1 MIGPLQQELYYF
13 SWFTATFCVCVANL
27 FEMEYM
33 FIHSSVGKEQGR
45 KNVQFS
51 KVVNISFFLYSVS
64 FIWKEEPWFRV
75 CLVKLE

>member
-1 MIGPLQQELYYF
+1 MCILTFVPLFEMEYH
-13 SWFTATFCVCVANL
+13 VANL

-33 FIHSSVGKEQGR
+33 FIHSPIGKEQGR

-64 FIWKEEPWFRV
+64 FMWKEEPWFRV